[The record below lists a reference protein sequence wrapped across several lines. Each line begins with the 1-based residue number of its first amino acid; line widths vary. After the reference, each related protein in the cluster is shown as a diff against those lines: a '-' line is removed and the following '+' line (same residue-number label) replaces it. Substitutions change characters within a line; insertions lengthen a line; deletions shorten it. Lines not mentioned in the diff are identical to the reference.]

1 MPDMQYNTGQL
12 RTGAKHADAAAE
24 SADEAAA
31 TLKGSG
37 GGGSP
42 FGDVSGAAELHGA
55 VGTARQHHAIAA
67 DTAGKNMSTAAVR
80 ASGAANL
87 GDDNTDET
95 TRLAPRAERAGD
107 VAKGM

>member
-1 MPDMQYNTGQL
+1 MPDMEYNTDDL
-12 RTGAKHADAAAE
+12 RTGAKHADASAE
-24 SADEAAA
+24 SADQAAA

-42 FGDVSGAAELHGA
+42 FGDVAGAGELHGA
-55 VGTARQHHAIAA
+55 VGSAQQHHALGA
-67 DTAGKNMSTAAVR
+67 DTASKNMSTAATR
-80 ASGAANL
+80 ASGTAAL

-107 VAKGM
+107 VANGM

>member
-12 RTGAKHADAAAE
+12 RTGAKHADAAADA
-24 SADEAAA
+24 ADQAAA
-31 TLKGSG
+31 TLKSSG

-55 VGTARQHHAIAA
+55 VGTAQRHHAVAA
-67 DTAGKNMSTAAVR
+67 DTAGKNMGTAAGR
-80 ASGAANL
+80 ASGAADL

-95 TRLAPRAERAGD
+95 TRLAPRSAQAGS
-107 VAKGM
+107 VARGM